1 MSRARCASSS
11 TRGWRAS
18 SGASRRKAFTAS
30 PMSLSRPTRSMT
42 SATPRASSSSTPC
55 AFASPRPPANSV
67 RSSGAKALMQRPFYG
82 LLAASRNR
90 PRLLLKGAACRPRR
104 PLCVARRRPAM
115 NVETILRNKG
125 GAVAT
130 IAPQA
135 TIRDATALLRR
146 ERIGALVVSSG
157 GNKVEGILSE
167 RDIVHG
173 LADRGA
179 ALLDMAVEALMTR
192 RVFTCTPRDSVGD
205 LMAMMTERR
214 IRHIPVLTDGM
225 LVGIISIG
233 DVVKHR
239 LDEMEYETSSL
250 RSFIAGD
257 RKSTRLNSSHPSISY
272 A

>member
-1 MSRARCASSS
+1 
-11 TRGWRAS
+11 
-18 SGASRRKAFTAS
+18 
-30 PMSLSRPTRSMT
+30 
-42 SATPRASSSSTPC
+42 
-55 AFASPRPPANSV
+55 
-67 RSSGAKALMQRPFYG
+67 
-82 LLAASRNR
+82 
-90 PRLLLKGAACRPRR
+90 
-104 PLCVARRRPAM
+104 M

-125 GAVAT
+125 SAVAT
-130 IAPQA
+130 IAPHA
-135 TIRDATALLRR
+135 TIRDAAALLRR
-146 ERIGALVVSSG
+146 ERIGALVISSDG
-157 GNKVEGILSE
+157 GAKIEGILSE

-179 ALLDMAVEALMTR
+179 SLLDMTVDALMTR

-250 RSFIAGD
+250 RSFIAG
-257 RKSTRLNSSHPSISY
+257 

>member
-1 MSRARCASSS
+1 
-11 TRGWRAS
+11 
-18 SGASRRKAFTAS
+18 
-30 PMSLSRPTRSMT
+30 
-42 SATPRASSSSTPC
+42 
-55 AFASPRPPANSV
+55 
-67 RSSGAKALMQRPFYG
+67 
-82 LLAASRNR
+82 
-90 PRLLLKGAACRPRR
+90 
-104 PLCVARRRPAM
+104 M

-130 IAPQA
+130 IAPHA
-135 TIRDATALLRR
+135 TIRDAAALLRR
-146 ERIGALVVSSG
+146 ERIGALVVSNG

-179 ALLDMAVEALMTR
+179 ALLDVTVDALMTR

-250 RSFIAGD
+250 RSFIAG
-257 RKSTRLNSSHPSISY
+257 